1 MIKNNIVPPTIS
13 IKQREAV
20 LCRLWSN
27 RARLSQAEWE
37 DLYEHVSFGLRN
49 MCRAPELNSLGDE
62 RDSYIAQYFLLK
74 VFEEVSHHSSPP
86 QHFGALCVYFRNFLK
101 DIVKS
106 AENRYMTPFDD
117 PDDGEESPANR
128 VPDDCE
134 NRDETETLLREANLS
149 ETSVRLAAEAFLA
162 SLEVADQIY
171 LACHSCADDE
181 DAEPLSSLA
190 KRMEI
195 ASYHYRAL
203 KLGITRK
210 KDEFE
215 QGYEETKIGVWLT
228 QQLGLQC
235 TRSYV
240 QEIFAALKILC
251 DESLKKYAGRLCA
264 GKRNG
269 GTNA

>member
-149 ETSVRLAAEAFLA
+149 ETSVRLAAETSPESAKAWPRSPDTRPPA
-162 SLEVADQIY
+162 SA
-171 LACHSCADDE
+171 ARRNS
-181 DAEPLSSLA
+181 
-190 KRMEI
+190 RM
-195 ASYHYRAL
+195 ASAYWPFTV
-203 KLGITRK
+203 KTRPSAM
-210 KDEFE
+210 
-215 QGYEETKIGVWLT
+215 W
-228 QQLGLQC
+228 
-235 TRSYV
+235 
-240 QEIFAALKILC
+240 
-251 DESLKKYAGRLCA
+251 AGA
-264 GKRNG
+264 
-269 GTNA
+269 